1 MEETFVLA
9 LQNHKKNN
17 LEAAEDLYN
26 KILKKDPNHF
36 ESIYNLSKLLAQT
49 KRFNLAKP
57 LLYKATKLKLPN
69 EIAHGKRNAISKSK
83 IMKRIATK

>member
-57 LLYKATKLKLPN
+57 LLYKATKLKP
-69 EIAHGKRNAISKSK
+69 K
-83 IMKRIATK
+83 

>member
-36 ESIYNLSKLLAQT
+36 ESIYN
-49 KRFNLAKP
+49 
-57 LLYKATKLKLPN
+57 
-69 EIAHGKRNAISKSK
+69 
-83 IMKRIATK
+83 